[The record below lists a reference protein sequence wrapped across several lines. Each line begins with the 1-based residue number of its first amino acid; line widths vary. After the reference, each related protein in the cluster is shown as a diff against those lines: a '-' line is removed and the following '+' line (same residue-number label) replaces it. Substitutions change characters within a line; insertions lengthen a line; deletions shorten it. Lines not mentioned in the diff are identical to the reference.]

1 MIEISYDSNMLAEIE
16 KKLGDMRNEAPKV
29 LKNAINQTA
38 KQARKELATE
48 AQKKYVVKSGRFNK
62 AMKIKKATARNF
74 AAIIKTTGKAMGLK
88 DFKVSPATMQTGN
101 NRPPILKAKVLKAGG
116 MKSLEK
122 GDLKAFITKF
132 SSKHLA
138 VVQRRGKKRFP
149 IKTLSANSIPIM
161 LGNKQRVYG
170 IVEPNIKKNLKV
182 NVEKQVK
189 KVLEA

>member
-1 MIEISYDSNMLAEIE
+1 
-16 KKLGDMRNEAPKV
+16 
-29 LKNAINQTA
+29 
-38 KQARKELATE
+38 
-48 AQKKYVVKSGRFNK
+48 
-62 AMKIKKATARNF
+62 
-74 AAIIKTTGKAMGLK
+74 
-88 DFKVSPATMQTGN
+88 MQTGN